1 MSNSNVYCETL
12 LRTHKPL
19 NKDIVAV
26 LKQSNMSNFLQK
38 IFNQISLQRDEKL
51 WMSSDDGLTSERLQL
66 LAEFPETQFAPQLKL
81 DCIANAKN
89 AKLSTGLREKG
100 KGFNLA

>member
-1 MSNSNVYCETL
+1 
-12 LRTHKPL
+12 
-19 NKDIVAV
+19 
-26 LKQSNMSNFLQK
+26 
-38 IFNQISLQRDEKL
+38 
-51 WMSSDDGLTSERLQL
+51 MSSDDGLTSERLQL

-100 KGFNLA
+100 SCLIHQNYMPLDFYYILRI

>member
-1 MSNSNVYCETL
+1 
-12 LRTHKPL
+12 
-19 NKDIVAV
+19 
-26 LKQSNMSNFLQK
+26 MSNFLQK

-100 KGFNLA
+100 KSFNLTEICLKRHPVYIGK

>member
-1 MSNSNVYCETL
+1 MIKFFEFKSFALIKLWKSLT
-12 LRTHKPL
+12 
-19 NKDIVAV
+19 
-26 LKQSNMSNFLQK
+26 MSNFLQK
-38 IFNQISLQRDEKL
+38 IFNKISLQRDERL

-81 DCIANAKN
+81 DCVANAKN

-100 KGFNLA
+100 NC

>member
-1 MSNSNVYCETL
+1 
-12 LRTHKPL
+12 
-19 NKDIVAV
+19 
-26 LKQSNMSNFLQK
+26 MSNFLQK

-100 KGFNLA
+100 IFHSF